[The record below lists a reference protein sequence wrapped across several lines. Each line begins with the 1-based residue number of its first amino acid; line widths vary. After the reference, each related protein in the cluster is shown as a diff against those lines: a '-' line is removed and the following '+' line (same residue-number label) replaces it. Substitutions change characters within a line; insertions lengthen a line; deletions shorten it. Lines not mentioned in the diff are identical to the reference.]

1 MRSLSLAWRRS
12 HGRTLCCQLPRR
24 HARELQRRVCRCVPE
39 GLPVG
44 IGSGLLFTGKQGDT
58 LTFATVTDRGPNADS
73 PKVGKDEAK
82 IFVTPDFA
90 PLLMTIRVQ
99 NGKAEAVDAR
109 LCMR

>member
-1 MRSLSLAWRRS
+1 MRS
-12 HGRTLCCQLPRR
+12 RT
-24 HARELQRRVCRCVPE
+24 

-44 IGSGLLFTGKQGDT
+44 MGSGLLFTGKQGDA

-73 PKVGKDEAK
+73 PKMRKNDAK

-99 NGKAEAVDAR
+99 NGKKRRPWTRDRCMTIKAR
-109 LCMR
+109 STACRCKAA

>member
-1 MRSLSLAWRRS
+1 MSYSGAFA
-12 HGRTLCCQLPRR
+12 GAFPK
-24 HARELQRRVCRCVPE
+24 
-39 GLPVG
+39 GLPSG
-44 IGSGLLFTGKQGDT
+44 LALGLLFTGKQGDT

-99 NGKAEAVDAR
+99 NGKARPSMHA
-109 LCMR
+109 LCMTIKARSTVCRCKAA